1 MAVSGLLA
9 ILDDVGSMLDDGSNI
24 EQLAT
29 EKAAKIAEDDITGN
43 VRKNK
48 KLDARHEISVVLA
61 IAKGALKTK
70 LLYFIPTTF
79 AIAVFAPWA
88 VAPLCVG
95 SGAYIAYEGVKK
107 MADRHDPH
115 AFERRRQELL
125 KARQGGKETLLR
137 YERERIAQAIKTDAA
152 LSLELTGFQLGMV
165 AGAPL
170 LTKLAVLGMTSVGAT
185 TLLYTTIIG
194 IIGMNEVA
202 RRLADSKGDGWR
214 QKQQRNLGKTM
225 MKLSTPIMKTISVA
239 GMTALFFVG
248 GHLLSAYIPGAEHA
262 FKAVADALTENP
274 LGQKLIEVVATLGTG
289 LAGGVAAYGGAKA
302 LAKPMHFL
310 TEKTAPARAKIAGKA
325 AKLKVQLKKASV
337 FLFGTW
343 PTSDNSSVT
352 EAREAIPAPAKP
364 MPELQGTFTA
374 AVEKAAQ
381 VAVDPHPAPGRL
393 WQAFTPNAEYEKTA
407 LPPAP
412 VAPPPAIQTSSAPKP
427 PSA

>member
-9 ILDDVGSMLDDGSNI
+9 ILDDVGSMLDDGSNL

-43 VRKNK
+43 VRKNQ
-48 KLDARHEISVVLA
+48 KLDTRHEISVVLA

-70 LLYFIPTTF
+70 MLYFIPTTF

-95 SGAYIAYEGVKK
+95 SGAYIAFEGIKK
-107 MADRHDPH
+107 MAARHDPH
-115 AFERRRQELL
+115 AFENRRQELL

-185 TLLYTTIIG
+185 MLLYTTIIG
-194 IIGMNEVA
+194 IIAMNEVA
-202 RRLADSKGDGWR
+202 RTLASSKGDGWR
-214 QKQQRNLGKTM
+214 QQQQRKIGKTM
-225 MKLSTPIMKTISVA
+225 MKLSTPIIKAISVA

-262 FKAVADALTENP
+262 FKAVADAVTEN
-274 LGQKLIEVVATLGTG
+274 GFAQKLIEVAATLATG
-289 LAGGVAAYGGAKA
+289 VAGGLAAYGGAKVLSKPVHA
-302 LAKPMHFL
+302 LR
-310 TEKTAPARAKIAGKA
+310 EKTSAAYTKVKGRTAGLRQSLKNARVWVFGELPSNDKGAVAEAKEPQA
-325 AKLKVQLKKASV
+325 L
-337 FLFGTW
+337 
-343 PTSDNSSVT
+343 
-352 EAREAIPAPAKP
+352 PAKP
-364 MPELQGTFTA
+364 VAEVPEA
-374 AVEKAAQ
+374 AEKAAQ
-381 VAVDPHPAPGRL
+381 VAVNPHPVPGRL
-393 WQAFTPNAEYEKTA
+393 WQAFTLNADYEKTA

-412 VAPPPAIQTSSAPKP
+412 VPPAPAVHPPKP
-427 PSA
+427 PTP